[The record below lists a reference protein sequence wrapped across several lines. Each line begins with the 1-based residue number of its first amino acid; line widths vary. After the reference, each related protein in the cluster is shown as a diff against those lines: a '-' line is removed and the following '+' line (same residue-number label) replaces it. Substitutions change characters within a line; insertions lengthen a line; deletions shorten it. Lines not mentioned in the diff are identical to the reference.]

1 MGSRLNGRIVLVF
14 LSMNGTK
21 QIDAS
26 LERELALAIELA
38 RRAGR
43 EAMRY
48 YGGPLEIAHKGE
60 INEPVTQ
67 ADTAANEIVVRG
79 LLESFPADGIL
90 SEETIDTSR
99 RLGKERVWM
108 VDPLDGTSG
117 FIARDDDF
125 AVHIGLAIRSEPAL
139 GVVYR
144 PAVDVLYWAVRG
156 SGAWRKKGEDEA
168 TRLHV
173 SDVSDLREAR
183 LAASRTHRSPRMD
196 RVIEALG
203 IRTETR
209 RGSVGV
215 KIGLIVE
222 RQCDLY
228 IHLSPR
234 SKQWDTCAPEA
245 ILREAGG
252 MLTDLWGYPLRYNTP
267 DVWNRNGIVASNGA
281 LHDRVIAG
289 LAPLLEE
296 FGRKRIE

>member
-1 MGSRLNGRIVLVF
+1 
-14 LSMNGTK
+14 MNETK
-21 QIDAS
+21 QIDAR

-43 EAMRY
+43 AVMRF
-48 YGGPLEIAHKGE
+48 YGGPLEVVHKGE

-67 ADTAANEIVVRG
+67 ADTVANEIVVRG
-79 LLESFPADGIL
+79 LLENFPEDGIL
-90 SEETIDTSR
+90 SEETTDTSR

-125 AVHIGLAIRSEPAL
+125 AVHIGLAIRGEPAL

-144 PAVDVLYWAVRG
+144 PATDILYWAQRG
-156 SGAWRKKGEDEA
+156 QGAWRVEA
-168 TRLHV
+168 DGAPTRLRV
-173 SDVSDLREAR
+173 SEVSDLKRAR

-203 IRTETR
+203 IAAETQ

-222 RQCDLY
+222 RECDLY

-252 MLTDLWGYPLRYNTP
+252 QMTDLWGFPLRYNTP

-281 LHDRVIAG
+281 LHEAVIAG
-289 LAPLLEE
+289 LAPLLRE
-296 FGRKRIE
+296 FGRTRVESPPV